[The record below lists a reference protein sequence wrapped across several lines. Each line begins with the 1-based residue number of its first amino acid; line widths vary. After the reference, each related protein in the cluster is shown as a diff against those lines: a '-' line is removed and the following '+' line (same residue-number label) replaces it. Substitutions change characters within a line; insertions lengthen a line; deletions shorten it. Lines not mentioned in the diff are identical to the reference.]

1 MGEILLTNWEHNIN
15 TIRKVRGENE
25 EAFFFFQTKKQCK
38 HKVEEQMKLKEKS

>member
-25 EAFFFFQTKKQCK
+25 EAFFFSFKQK
-38 HKVEEQMKLKEKS
+38 SNVNIKLKSK